1 MIDNYAETRV
11 VIAQSGELI
20 LALPVYANQNGSLFN
35 EKEIK
40 SLTGLSV
47 SIGCYEKIG
56 YMMYHPSQE
65 FSFYMN
71 SIDLFT
77 DLGNL

>member
-1 MIDNYAETRV
+1 MIDDYAETRV
-11 VIAQSGELI
+11 VIAPSGELV

-40 SLTGLSV
+40 SLTGLNV

-56 YMMYHPSQE
+56 YVMYHPSQE
-65 FSFYMN
+65 LSFYMN
-71 SIDLFT
+71 SLDLFT